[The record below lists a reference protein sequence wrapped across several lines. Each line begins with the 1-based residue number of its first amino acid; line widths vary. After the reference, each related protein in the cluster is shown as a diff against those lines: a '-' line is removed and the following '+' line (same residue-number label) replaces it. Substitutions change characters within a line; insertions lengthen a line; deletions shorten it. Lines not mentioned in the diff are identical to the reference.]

1 MSYVVFLIVGV
12 LIAKPFYLSQTKDTE
27 IVTYGVTYLTIVC
40 ICSIGMFTQMT
51 FEKLLQSTG
60 RTMYTMITQSLGAVI
75 NIIFDPILI
84 FGLFGFPKMGVA
96 GAAAATVF
104 GQIVAAGLAIIFN
117 LKVNKDV
124 HLNFRK
130 FRPDRRMIGRIY
142 AVGVPSIIMQAIG
155 SVMTYGMNLILIQFT
170 STATAVFGVYFKV
183 QSLVFIP
190 VFGLNNGMVPIVA
203 YNYGAGN
210 RKRVKHVAKLSI
222 IYAVSIMMVGLLV
235 FQIFP
240 DKLLAMFN
248 ASEHMLTIGVPAL
261 RIISLSFMFAGFCIV
276 IGSVFQAL
284 GNGVYSLA
292 VSVARQLLVLLPAAY
307 LLSLTGKVENVWWS
321 FPIAE
326 LMSLAVTLFFYARI
340 NKKIISKIGEN
351 AADLA

>member
-1 MSYVVFLIVGV
+1 MYF
-12 LIAKPFYLSQTKDTE
+12 K
-27 IVTYGVTYLTIVC
+27 
-40 ICSIGMFTQMT
+40 
-51 FEKLLQSTG
+51 LQS
-60 RTMYTMITQSLGAVI
+60 
-75 NIIFDPILI
+75 F
-84 FGLFGFPKMGVA
+84 
-96 GAAAATVF
+96 VF
-104 GQIVAAGLAIIFN
+104 
-117 LKVNKDV
+117 
-124 HLNFRK
+124 
-130 FRPDRRMIGRIY
+130 M
-142 AVGVPSIIMQAIG
+142 
-155 SVMTYGMNLILIQFT
+155 
-170 STATAVFGVYFKV
+170 
-183 QSLVFIP
+183 P

-307 LLSLTGKVENVWWS
+307 LLSLTGKVENVWWA

-351 AADLA
+351 AADLV